1 LDALTTYTLF
11 AADASRSLERIQS
24 RADVAR
30 DVEYYKENITSVKS
44 PEDLINDHR
53 LYTFV
58 MRAYGLEDLSYAKA
72 LMRKVLEEGIDDS
85 DALANKLTDPRYTEL
100 ATDFN
105 FARFGET
112 TTIFEKVKTG
122 VIDKYYDQSLEIE
135 AGDQNDGA
143 RLAMYFE
150 RKAESLESPYDIL
163 SDPALLKFVQTAF
176 ALPTQMS
183 FADIEKQADM
193 ITERLDLVKLSDP
206 EELDKLVTRF
216 LSLWDINN
224 PDVVEVPPLI
234 AQPLGVQGLSMDLL
248 SSIQNLKRG

>member
-1 LDALTTYTLF
+1 MDALTTYTLF

-224 PDVVEVPPLI
+224 HDVVEVPPLI

>member
-1 LDALTTYTLF
+1 MDALTTYTLF

-58 MRAYGLEDLSYAKA
+58 MRAYGLEDISYAKA

>member
-1 LDALTTYTLF
+1 MDALTTYTLF

-122 VIDKYYDQSLEIE
+122 VVDKYYDQSLEIE

-163 SDPALLKFVQTAF
+163 ADPALLKFVQTAF

-193 ITERLDLVKLSDP
+193 ITERLDLEKLSDP

-224 PDVVEVPPLI
+224 PDTVEVPPLI

>member
-1 LDALTTYTLF
+1 MDALTTYTLF